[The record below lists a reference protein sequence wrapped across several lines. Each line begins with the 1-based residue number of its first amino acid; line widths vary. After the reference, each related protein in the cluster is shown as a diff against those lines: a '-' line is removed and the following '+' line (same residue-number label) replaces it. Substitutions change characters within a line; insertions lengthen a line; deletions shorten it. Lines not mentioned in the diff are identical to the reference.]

1 MKVSPDT
8 LPGCALA
15 PTRALVTRLA
25 ALTLASTSPQ
35 RLRISSDG
43 DDEPAPGPWAG
54 RTAALFA
61 ACAAERVCAA
71 DPAVAGPAAAAE
83 RAETLPAWAAERA
96 AGALEAALAALG
108 PAGTLGV
115 PGTLPGTLGAA
126 GALGATGTFM
136 PLPPPAPGPLGVSAS
151 TGIAIFARCKA
162 ARAASRPEPSGA
174 RPKPTEARPA
184 PS

>member
-61 ACAAERVCAA
+61 AWAAERVCAA
-71 DPAVAGPAAAAE
+71 GPAVAGPAA
-83 RAETLPAWAAERA
+83 AAERA

-115 PGTLPGTLGAA
+115 PGTLPGTPGAA
-126 GALGATGTFM
+126 GTLGATGTFM
-136 PLPPPAPGPLGVSAS
+136 PTPPPTPGPLGASAS

-162 ARAASRPEPSGA
+162 ARAASRPEPCGA
-174 RPKPTEARPA
+174 WPARPA
-184 PS
+184 PSCPWAPAAP

>member
-1 MKVSPDT
+1 MKISVKVSPDT

-43 DDEPAPGPWAG
+43 DEPAPGPWAG
-54 RTAALFA
+54 RVPALFA
-61 ACAAERVCAA
+61 AWAAERVCAA
-71 DPAVAGPAAAAE
+71 DPAVAGPAA
-83 RAETLPAWAAERA
+83 AAERA

-115 PGTLPGTLGAA
+115 PGTLGAA

-136 PLPPPAPGPLGVSAS
+136 PLPPPTPGPLGASES

-174 RPKPTEARPA
+174 RPEPTEARPA
-184 PS
+184 PSWL

>member
-43 DDEPAPGPWAG
+43 DDEPVPGPWAG

-61 ACAAERVCAA
+61 AWAAERVCAA
-71 DPAVAGPAAAAE
+71 GPAA
-83 RAETLPAWAAERA
+83 AAERA

-115 PGTLPGTLGAA
+115 PETLPGTLGAA

-136 PLPPPAPGPLGVSAS
+136 PTPLPTPGPLGASAS

-174 RPKPTEARPA
+174 RPARPA

>member
-54 RTAALFA
+54 RVPALFA
-61 ACAAERVCAA
+61 AWAAERVCAT
-71 DPAVAGPAAAAE
+71 DPAVAGPAA
-83 RAETLPAWAAERA
+83 AAERA

-108 PAGTLGV
+108 PAGTL
-115 PGTLPGTLGAA
+115 PGTLGAA
-126 GALGATGTFM
+126 GALGATDTFM
-136 PLPPPAPGPLGVSAS
+136 PTPPPTPGPLGASAS

-162 ARAASRPEPSGA
+162 ARAASRPEPSEA
-174 RPKPTEARPA
+174 RPEPTEARPA

>member
-1 MKVSPDT
+1 MKISVKVSPDT

-15 PTRALVTRLA
+15 PTKALVTRLA

-43 DDEPAPGPWAG
+43 DEPAPGPWAG
-54 RTAALFA
+54 RVPALFA
-61 ACAAERVCAA
+61 AWAAERVCAA
-71 DPAVAGPAAAAE
+71 GPAVAGPAA
-83 RAETLPAWAAERA
+83 AAERA

-136 PLPPPAPGPLGVSAS
+136 PPTPSTPGPLGVSAS

-174 RPKPTEARPA
+174 RPEPTEMRPA